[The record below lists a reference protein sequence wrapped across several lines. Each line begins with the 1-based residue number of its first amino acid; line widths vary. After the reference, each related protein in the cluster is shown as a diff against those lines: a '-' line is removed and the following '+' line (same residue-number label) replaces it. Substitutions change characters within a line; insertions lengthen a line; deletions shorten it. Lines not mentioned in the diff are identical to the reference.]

1 MVSYWKGALSSVAA
15 NLVRPFRLAQ
25 KQASL
30 LFKSKQQ
37 KETEALL
44 EQLQNMPVRRVVV
57 PNSTVLPPDVVQI
70 AAKRAG
76 LLGQPLRSDR
86 VQDLAQAIKRWY
98 VAKGYVL
105 HAVTGATL
113 KSDTATAEIA
123 VQEPWNSQTPVG
135 ITFYR
140 EMVIDPDTGELLT
153 FRQYKERH
161 KEAELSTSSLEPTRR
176 KSRFRSS
183 SAQSTG
189 ASSINRADLNTTLV
203 PTQGRTRPHRIAQ
216 ALRLQPGQPFCW
228 DSQRWQQL
236 AASGVFAQVFEAT
249 PVLAPTG
256 DGVQLHISAT
266 EAPARHLEY
275 GLGKSLYTGGWEGE
289 LEFTHRNVWGG
300 GEALG
305 VTVRQG
311 ARDAEPSVHL
321 KFRDGRLGVG
331 GGYDVQAF
339 SEYIGDDAAEES
351 GSNAATA
358 TATTATASSSKVAS
372 TTTSTYSYDQD
383 MLKNRRGLTVQV
395 QNPIDPRTV
404 QHSAARVSLERT
416 ATQTGLHES
425 IGSTTLQVGPFL
437 RKLPLGARSN
447 FDGAVTVG
455 TRLAREENA
464 MTNDGD
470 NGDDVIMSSSPYS
483 THVKPYVSIAGTTR
497 QLFPLLGSSQPRPLL
512 LALRHSATAST
523 HGLPRHVAKAIGTN
537 FNIRGTAPNGRVAS
551 AVTGTAE
558 IRLPIQLPQRLLRRA
573 GGGGG
578 GGSAAQQ
585 QQDLSA
591 VLYGDWLVASRDA
604 ASPLVR
610 KSCVGLGLRKRVQGI
625 PLQYD
630 LTYSAESGKLKTTFG
645 LGSDFVF

>member
-1 MVSYWKGALSSVAA
+1 MSKNKKDEPVSSTVVSYWKGALSSVAS
-15 NLVRPFRLAQ
+15 NLLVRPFRLAQ
-25 KQASL
+25 KQASQ

-57 PNSTVLPPDVVQI
+57 SNSTVLPPDVVQI

-86 VQDLAQAIKRWY
+86 VQDLAQTLHRWY
-98 VAKGYVL
+98 LAKGYVL

-123 VQEPWNSQTPVG
+123 VQEPRNSQDPVG
-135 ITFYR
+135 ITFYQ

-153 FRQYKERH
+153 FRQYKDRH
-161 KEAELSTSSLEPTRR
+161 KQASTTTTSLEPSTSRR
-176 KSRFRSS
+176 KSRFRSNS
-183 SAQSTG
+183 NAQQQQTLDR
-189 ASSINRADLNTTLV
+189 ASLNTTWV
-203 PTQGRTRPHRIAQ
+203 PTTRGRTRPHRIAR
-216 ALRLQPGQPFCW
+216 ALQLHPGQPFCW
-228 DSQRWQQL
+228 DAQRWQQL
-236 AASGVFAQVFEAT
+236 AASGVFARILEAT
-249 PVLAPTG
+249 PQLAPRG

-289 LEFTHRNVWGG
+289 LEFTHNNVWGG
-300 GEALG
+300 GESLG
-305 VTVRQG
+305 VTIRQG
-311 ARDAEPSVHL
+311 ANDGEPSVHL

-339 SEYIGDDAAEES
+339 SEYIGDGAAEED
-351 GSNAATA
+351 
-358 TATTATASSSKVAS
+358 SSKNKGPATS
-372 TTTSTYSYDQD
+372 TKTTTYDQD
-383 MLKNRRGLTVQV
+383 VLKNRRGLTVQV

-404 QHSAARVSLERT
+404 HDSAARVSLERT
-416 ATQTGLHES
+416 TTQTGLHES
-425 IGSTTLQVGPFL
+425 IGSTTLQVGPF
-437 RKLPLGARSN
+437 RRDMPHGARSN
-447 FDGAVTVG
+447 FDAAVTLG
-455 TRLAREENA
+455 TRLAREDNA
-464 MTNDGD
+464 VVLSGNDNVDD
-470 NGDDVIMSSSPYS
+470 NMSSSSSTSYS

-512 LALRHSATAST
+512 LALRHSVTAST
-523 HGLPRHVAKAIGTN
+523 HSLPRHVAKAIGTN
-537 FNIRGTAPNGRVAS
+537 VNIRGTPPNGRVAS
-551 AVTGTAE
+551 AVTGTVE
-558 IRLPIQLPQRLLRRA
+558 IRLPIQLPQQLLQRT
-573 GGGGG
+573 G
-578 GGSAAQQ
+578 GGSAQ

-610 KSCVGLGLRKRVQGI
+610 KSCVGLGLRKSVQGI
-625 PLQYD
+625 PFQYD